1 MKHIS
6 VQWLKVSKKKTKKQS
21 SCKAASIQLVVQTE
35 LSKFGEQLPPFVC
48 VFSTLRHVMSP

>member
-6 VQWLKVSKKKTKKQS
+6 VQWLKVSKKKKQS

-35 LSKFGEQLPPFVC
+35 LSKFGEQLLPLVC